1 MSPHILATLCFGKNR
16 FERMHAVSRHFEIQ
30 RPSKIPLKLFSSSKI
45 LFRTL
50 SWKCRLLSLDKQP
63 EQTTNK
69 PTTNNKLLSLLLTRG
84 TFWVDYQQW
93 SVLEFSL
100 LFCLN
105 QENQIK
111 ITFNSNFNVASVVD
125 LAWVANPSI
134 VINTMYCG
142 IPVRHSPVYFPHL
155 YRVVCCTA

>member
-100 LFCLN
+100 CSAWN
-105 QENQIK
+105 RRTKNK
-111 ITFNSNFNVASVVD
+111 ITFNSNFSVASVVD

-134 VINTMYCG
+134 VVNTLYGG
-142 IPVRHSPVYFPHL
+142 ISVRHSPVYFPHL